1 MTATS
6 DRRSEAPRGHDTPG
20 AGETFP
26 RAPITGPDATLR
38 ATQEASGRPVRFAIL
53 SDIHLSPPGTVDG
66 VWNNITKR
74 SASASLLDA
83 AVAQIVAAGHDRVL
97 VLGDVSEFGATDMI
111 AAALGT
117 ISDAG
122 LRAWVVPGNHDV
134 ALSTNALSTAA
145 ETLTSSVALDT
156 DHPRQCDGITVC
168 GHGLRSRDG
177 GQTCQA
183 TNLPDPARFH
193 SRLLLSATHYP
204 LLSQHARLR
213 VAGLRYP
220 GDLLNLDEARAAA
233 ERFQGPILVLHGH
246 LHTAVIR
253 HAGRILQIGSP
264 AVVEWPH
271 AWTDASIEVTS
282 DTVRIRTALTPIPG
296 QWSTGDL
303 NTVVAEHEQNW
314 AFSTGRW
321 RRAGSAHSDG

>member
-1 MTATS
+1 MTWT
-6 DRRSEAPRGHDTPG
+6 
-20 AGETFP
+20 TFSA
-26 RAPITGPDATLR
+26 RTGT
-38 ATQEASGRPVRFAIL
+38 G
-53 SDIHLSPPGTVDG
+53 
-66 VWNNITKR
+66 
-74 SASASLLDA
+74 
-83 AVAQIVAAGHDRVL
+83 RVL
-97 VLGDVSEFGATDMI
+97 VLGYVSEFGVTDMI

-145 ETLTSSVALDT
+145 ETLTSNVALET
-156 DHPRQCDGITVC
+156 DHPRQCEGITVC

-204 LLSQHARLR
+204 LLSQHAYLR

-253 HAGRILQIGSP
+253 HVGRILQIGSP
-264 AVVEWPH
+264 TVVEWPH
-271 AWTDASIEVTS
+271 AWTDASIEFTS

-296 QWSTGDL
+296 QWSTGGRNSVL
-303 NTVVAEHEQNW
+303 AEREQNW
-314 AFSTGRW
+314 AFTTGVGGAQD
-321 RRAGSAHSDG
+321 RRTVMAKTPRAPISAMGRTPRPLAARLSYVPARRSRGQTFRLRANVPTSLARR